1 MSTLK
6 RVISPLGRDAS
17 HTIRIQWSLGNSCN
31 FDCDYC
37 PSELHDGS
45 IPWRPIEDY
54 IKAVDRFLPIFAE
67 NKRHVTIEFIGG
79 EVTVMPGILDL
90 LSHIKSNYNNV
101 TLFMFTNG
109 SRTVNWWSKAKHL
122 IDEIVYSYHIES
134 MDHNHMIDVVNEI
147 KDQVYMS
154 FHLAGVH
161 GKVHE
166 CDRISYLIRDCFKEG
181 CPQQDYWNVNIN
193 VKTMLVKELSNR
205 NMRMGQNFYE
215 YTSDELFVM
224 QKQSWLENPDAPP
237 PDPNAPPPPKPHPS
251 DWLITFEYDDKTLYY
266 ELDQIVS
273 EKLNTFKGMKCG
285 LAMEKFSIDMKGNV
299 VSSWCGAENYGNIY
313 DNTFVMPEPK
323 GVPCPFDYCNNLAD
337 IQITKNA

>member
-90 LSHIKSNYNNV
+90 LSHIKSNYKNV

-109 SRTVNWWSKAKHL
+109 SRTVNWWSKAKHF
-122 IDEIVYSYHIES
+122 IDEIVYSYHIDS
-134 MDHNHMIDVVNEI
+134 MEHTHMIDVVNEI